1 MNEILKVERLTKT
14 YGKNAAVHGVSLTV
28 RQGDIYG
35 LIGKNG
41 AGKTTF
47 MRMVLGL
54 TSPDAGHMELFG
66 QVNLEQQR
74 ARIGSL
80 IEEPGGYLGMNARD
94 NLEIVRRGYGIA
106 DKHIPDNMLKLVW
119 NQLDGK
125 K

>member
-1 MNEILKVERLTKT
+1 M
-14 YGKNAAVHGVSLTV
+14 
-28 RQGDIYG
+28 
-35 LIGKNG
+35 
-41 AGKTTF
+41 
-47 MRMVLGL
+47 
-54 TSPDAGHMELFG
+54 
-66 QVNLEQQR
+66 NLEQQR

-80 IEEPGGYLGMNARD
+80 IEEPGGYPGMNARD

>member
-14 YGKNAAVHGVSLTV
+14 YGKNAAVNGVSLTV

-106 DKHIPDNMLKLVW
+106 DKNIPDNMLKLVW

>member
-1 MNEILKVERLTKT
+1 MNEILKVERLTMT
-14 YGKNAAVHGVSLTV
+14 YGKNAAVNGVSLTV

-41 AGKTTF
+41 AGKNTF

-54 TSPDAGHMELFG
+54 TSPDTGYMELFG

-80 IEEPGGYLGMNARD
+80 IEEPGGYPGMNARD

-106 DKHIPDNMLKLVW
+106 HKHIPDNMLKLVW